1 MWLPVMDYNQKAI
14 SNPDAREISDARM
27 RCFVKCAALFGHGLD
42 VFMRTYDPIKLGD
55 PRAKT
60 ITLGEAKEKGLL
72 P

>member
-1 MWLPVMDYNQKAI
+1 
-14 SNPDAREISDARM
+14 
-27 RCFVKCAALFGHGLD
+27 
-42 VFMRTYDPIKLGD
+42 MRTYDPIKLGD